1 LKQPARLHGKAGLSY
16 QWRDIMYKVYVDNAK
31 KLVKLEAS
39 GFFQLEEAK
48 EVLLEFEKAMSKF
61 RPKEAV
67 LLTDVST
74 LKVSSP
80 ELVSYIEKIQ
90 VLGKEHFRKFAS
102 IQASGIASIQLKRIA
117 KHHGTD
123 DTIER
128 FNSEEEAMKFLFG

>member
-1 LKQPARLHGKAGLSY
+1 
-16 QWRDIMYKVYVDNAK
+16 MYKVYVDNAK

-48 EVLLEFEKAMSKF
+48 EVLLEFENAIGKF
-61 RPKEAV
+61 KPKEAV

-80 ELVSYIEKIQ
+80 ELISYIEKIQ

-102 IQASGIASIQLKRIA
+102 IQATGIASIQLKRIA
-117 KHHGTD
+117 KHDGAD